1 MRPLSIL
8 VYPHAM
14 EIGGS
19 QLNAVEIAAAV
30 RDRGH
35 EVIVYSEDGP
45 LVDRVEKLGLRHVV
59 AARTRTRP
67 NPVRSWE
74 LGRLAR
80 AEGIEVLHGYEWPP
94 ILECFAAAGLRTSAV
109 SVGTVMSM
117 AVAPFL
123 PRSLPLVVGT
133 ERIRESCEPRTG
145 EVLVIEPPVDT
156 VANRPGVRVSEET
169 ALPLPPG
176 TIRLVIVSRL
186 VKELKLEGILT
197 TIRAVA
203 RLAERWPVH
212 LTVVGDGHERAAV
225 AAAAADVNQ
234 GRQTPVVTLTGEL
247 PDPRAVYDAADI
259 CVGMGGSAL
268 RSLAFAKPLVVQGE
282 GGFFAPFEPATADV
296 FARQGF
302 YGTAALDH
310 KAAVAGLVD
319 LLEPL
324 LAMPERR
331 RDLGLWGRQLV
342 VDRYSLER
350 AAGLQEACYGRARA
364 AARRRTA
371 RDSLVTAAQLTAFKA
386 DRARQRVMGSQA
398 TDDFNARPV

>member
-282 GGFFAPFEPATADV
+282 GGFFELLEPDTVETFLD
-296 FARQGF
+296 RGF
-302 YGTAALDH
+302 YGVGQSGPE
-310 KAAVAGLVD
+310 AAVARLVTI
-319 LLEPL
+319 LEPL
-324 LAMPERR
+324 LAMPQRR
-331 RDLGLWGRQLV
+331 YELGMWGRRLV
-342 VDRYSLER
+342 VDRFSLER
-350 AAGLQEACYGRARA
+350 AAEMQEDHYRRAGATGRPRPSGE
-364 AARRRTA
+364 
-371 RDSLVTAAQLTAFKA
+371 SLVAAGRFVAYKA
-386 DRARQRVMGSQA
+386 ERAMQRLSGSRA
-398 TDDFNARPV
+398 TDDFNARPA